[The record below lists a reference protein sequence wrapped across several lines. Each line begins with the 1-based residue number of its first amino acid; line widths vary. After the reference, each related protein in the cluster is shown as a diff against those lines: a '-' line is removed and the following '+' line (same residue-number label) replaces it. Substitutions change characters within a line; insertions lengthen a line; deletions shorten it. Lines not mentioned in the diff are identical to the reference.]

1 MRKTVIRTIYLV
13 VVFIVSCLLI
23 SKVMSQ
29 GNTDITMEM
38 AEPTYPIVSFRI
50 GNESVNQW
58 TVVIYETLFYRFHR
72 IELHIT
78 ESNVMEVTWIP
89 CSLR

>member
-38 AEPTYPIVSFRI
+38 AEPTYPIVRFRI
-50 GNESVNQW
+50 GNESVNQLHGYAKPMDCSYLRD
-58 TVVIYETLFYRFHR
+58 TILPISSDRTAYYR
-72 IELHIT
+72 IE
-78 ESNVMEVTWIP
+78 
-89 CSLR
+89 CY

>member
-38 AEPTYPIVSFRI
+38 TEPTYQIVSCRI
-50 GNESVNQW
+50 GDE
-58 TVVIYETLFYRFHR
+58 VVD
-72 IELHIT
+72 
-78 ESNVMEVTWIP
+78 
-89 CSLR
+89 